1 MFNYKSKYPLVLALV
16 VVVLLLALPEV
27 GALAQE
33 ECTGTVAVEGDL
45 AVGVYEVPSAVQ
57 GPPAFALQSGD
68 ELTVLNRLGDWLLVE
83 YGDQAGYVRAE
94 AVAVPDTCALPGDE
108 LPPYLQQLVVVGI
121 VLLGSTA
128 AGPII
133 TYITQ
138 IAKLILGAFGVT
150 GYGGKIALIIGVV
163 FVQVVIGA
171 NVLGVQNALTGEFET
186 AARILGNIL
195 ALLASLVVYG
205 PLKKAGVMPGAK
217 PE

>member
-1 MFNYKSKYPLVLALV
+1 MFKRKRFPAILALA

-27 GALAQE
+27 GAAQE
-33 ECTGTVAVEGDL
+33 ECTGTVTVEGDL
-45 AVGVYEVPSAVQ
+45 AVGVFDVPSTQ
-57 GPPAFALQSGD
+57 GPPMFALRDGD
-68 ELTVLNRLGDWLLVE
+68 AVTVINRLGNWLLVE
-83 YGDQAGYVRAE
+83 YDDLTGYMRAE
-94 AVAVPDTCALPGDE
+94 AVDVPLSCTFPGDE

-121 VLLGSTA
+121 TLLGSTA

-138 IAKLILGAFGVT
+138 IAKLLLSVFGLE
-150 GYGGKIALIIGVV
+150 GHGGKIALVIGVV

-171 NVLGVQNALTGEFET
+171 NVLGVQDALTGEFET

-205 PLKKAGVMPGAK
+205 PLKKAGVMPGAS